1 MSIGKAKITIEADA
15 KPFEGSLLGQVRGLG
30 DKVVGGIGKSIMGG
44 VAAVGAAAGGV
55 LGVALFKGF
64 DRLQSIEQAEAK
76 LSGLGHS
83 TEGVAKIMDNAL
95 KAVEGTAYG
104 MGDAASIA
112 ATMVAA
118 GVKPGD
124 ELTRVLSLVGDSAQI
139 AGVSMGE
146 MGAIWSKAAATGK
159 VGGEIMAQIGERG
172 IPILQMLADHYGVT
186 AEEASKMVSKGE
198 VDFATFADVMEGTL
212 GGAAKK
218 GGETFAGGLA
228 NVQAALGRLGEKMLE
243 PAFKQAPDLFANLIT
258 ALNALGPAAEQVG
271 ALLGKAFSWA
281 AEHLTN
287 FANRIP
293 DLINKATELV
303 NLFRTGDF
311 TSAFREAFNVEEDSA
326 LVGWLFTIRDAF
338 LRVKDT
344 ISSAGSGISF
354 EWLAGVGVVIGG
366 LIGHFS
372 KFSTVITTLFPS
384 ISKLAPL
391 FRMLTGPIGILV
403 TLLTAAYASNETFRE
418 GVNGLLTVLGA
429 LAGQLLSALVPVLMQ
444 LAQALLP
451 PIMALFQAL
460 ATVVGTLLTA
470 ITPLIAQFVSALVPV
485 LMTLISAVLPII
497 VQLFQTLVPVIM
509 QLATAILPV
518 LVQTFQMVME
528 VVMALLPIIMQLV
541 TTLVGILVPAIQAL
555 LPIVQTIFQ
564 GIATVIQALLP
575 IVQTIFQGIATVI
588 QAALGIIQGIINVVM
603 GVISGDWGRVW
614 DGIKQIMSNV
624 WTIISTVIST
634 ALSVIKGVISAGWN
648 VVKSIFSA
656 AWNAIKSALS
666 AAWNAI
672 KSTISNGINSARSTI
687 SNVMS
692 SIRSTFS
699 SIWNSI
705 RSTISNVLSGIRSSI
720 SNAMSNVRSSISNAM
735 STVRT
740 TFSNAWNAIKTTV
753 SNAVSNVM
761 STVRGIPGKIKS
773 ALGNMGGLLR
783 SAGRDVIQGLI
794 NGITSMIGNVG
805 SAMSGIAGKIRN
817 FLPFSPV
824 KEGPLR
830 AWNGGKPGKTL
841 MGMLADGISSGAKFP
856 QGAMDRAMSALSDI
870 TATPT
875 IDVHGSG
882 PRLPG
887 AALRRAGLAVEAS
900 TVGASAAAQPPAPIQ
915 VTIETRDLTGLKTVE
930 DFIRMVEVRAKMS
943 RGVEGARAY

>member
-228 NVQAALGRLGEKMLE
+228 NVQAALGRLGAKMLE

-564 GIATVIQALLP
+564 GIATVIQA
-575 IVQTIFQGIATVI
+575 
-588 QAALGIIQGIINVVM
+588 ALGIIQGIINVVM

-666 AAWNAI
+666 AAWDGI

-720 SNAMSNVRSSISNAM
+720 SNAMSTIRSSISNAM

-761 STVRGIPGKIKS
+761 STVRGIPGRIRS
-773 ALGNMGGLLR
+773 ALGNMGSLLTG
-783 SAGRDVIQGLI
+783 AGKSVIQGLI
-794 NGITSMIGNVG
+794 NGIKSMIGNVG